1 MSNDFKLMLIQIFII
16 IVLIVV
22 IIYLIR
28 HNVAIKFERRIGRYS
43 IEPLKN
49 EDVSVLDG
57 INKKINIFR
66 IPSHPYFFYNK
77 V

>member
-28 HNVAIKFERRIGRYS
+28 QNVAIKFERRIGRYS
-43 IEPLKN
+43 IEPLKMKMFLYWM
-49 EDVSVLDG
+49 VL
-57 INKKINIFR
+57 IKN
-66 IPSHPYFFYNK
+66 
-77 V
+77 

>member
-28 HNVAIKFERRIGRYS
+28 QNVAIKFERRIGRYS

-57 INKKINIFR
+57 INKKIIEVFQVENVVTKEMAI
-66 IPSHPYFFYNK
+66 
-77 V
+77 